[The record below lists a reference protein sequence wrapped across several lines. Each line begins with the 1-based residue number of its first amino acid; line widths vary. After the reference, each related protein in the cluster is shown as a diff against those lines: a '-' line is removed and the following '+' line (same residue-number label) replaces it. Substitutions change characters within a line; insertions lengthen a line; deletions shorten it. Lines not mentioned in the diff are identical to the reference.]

1 MLSIVK
7 REDITHEIL
16 IDNNEIS
23 ELRTLKLPENWWHT
37 TISHDLEKSKH
48 KLKLIKFNHIKKGK
62 TNSPLFPK
70 IDYWDVKKGD
80 YRVKDPHLKPYK
92 MSPEYK
98 RALAFGLFSFTLVLT
113 IATVVLI
120 LSLIAKV

>member
-1 MLSIVK
+1 MLAIVK
-7 REDITHEIL
+7 REDLTHEIL

-48 KLKLIKFNHIKKGK
+48 TLKLIKFNPQTIKRGFAPSLPK
-62 TNSPLFPK
+62 T
-70 IDYWDVKKGD
+70 DYWDVKSGD
-80 YRVKDPHLKPYK
+80 YRVKDVRTKPVNFN
-92 MSPEYK
+92 PEYK
-98 RALAFGLFSFTLVLT
+98 RVLGFALFSFTMILT
-113 IATVVLI
+113 IATVVFI